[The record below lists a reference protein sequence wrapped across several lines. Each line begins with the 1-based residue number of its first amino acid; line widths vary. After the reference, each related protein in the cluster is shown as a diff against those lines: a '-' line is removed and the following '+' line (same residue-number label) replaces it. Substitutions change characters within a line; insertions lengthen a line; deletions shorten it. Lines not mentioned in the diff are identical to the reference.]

1 MPDCGDTSSGCHAPR
16 HHFNF
21 SLKTLWSKKGYFY
34 ESWLFFLLQVARLKT
49 SLFENHILLLLLLQ
63 SFFKYLLRYLA
74 RDTLCNYIHYLKILF
89 PSNTGRSEPSNYYY
103 YLLLSLQ
110 YNIELKGDAEMYLQR
125 GKIGLEKRLIT
136 FTQKT
141 LEKERTTTKTKK
153 QEEKGT
159 RIWDFLL

>member
-1 MPDCGDTSSGCHAPR
+1 MP
-16 HHFNF
+16 
-21 SLKTLWSKKGYFY
+21 
-34 ESWLFFLLQVARLKT
+34 
-49 SLFENHILLLLLLQ
+49 
-63 SFFKYLLRYLA
+63 RYLA
-74 RDTLCNYIHYLKILF
+74 RDTPCNYIHSLKVLF

-159 RIWDFLL
+159 RI